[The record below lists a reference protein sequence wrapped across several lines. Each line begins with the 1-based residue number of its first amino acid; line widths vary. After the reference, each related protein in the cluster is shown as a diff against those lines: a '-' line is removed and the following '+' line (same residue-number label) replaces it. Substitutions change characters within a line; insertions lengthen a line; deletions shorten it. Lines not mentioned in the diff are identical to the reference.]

1 MNDKRKIRIGV
12 TDIALLALCAVLLI
26 GTLTFLTPCGPKEDG
41 SWMTCHWAGQMSV
54 ALAAVLFTMA
64 VMHAAVP
71 MGGAKLGID
80 LAVLPAAVLASQVPG
95 HVIGLCMMETMRCR
109 AVMRPGVAVLSVL
122 IAAAAAWDLVLR
134 LKAGKTHEV

>member
-12 TDIALLALCAVLLI
+12 TDIAMLVLCAVLLI
-26 GTLTFLTPCGPKEDG
+26 GTLTFLAPCGPKEDG
-41 SWMTCHWAGQMSV
+41 TWMTCHWAGQTSM
-54 ALAAVLFTMA
+54 ALAAVLLTLA

-80 LAVLPAAVLASQVPG
+80 LAVLPVAVLASQIPD

>member
-1 MNDKRKIRIGV
+1 MNDKRMIRIGV
-12 TDIALLALCAVLLI
+12 TDIALLVLCAVLFI
-26 GTLTFLTPCGPKEDG
+26 GTLTFLAPCGPKEDG
-41 SWMTCHWAGQMSV
+41 AWMTCHWAGQTSI
-54 ALAAVLFTMA
+54 ALAAVLLTLA

-80 LAVLPAAVLASQVPG
+80 LAVLPAAVLASQIPG

-109 AVMRPGVAVLSVL
+109 AVMRPGVAVFAVL

>member
-1 MNDKRKIRIGV
+1 M
-12 TDIALLALCAVLLI
+12 
-26 GTLTFLTPCGPKEDG
+26 
-41 SWMTCHWAGQMSV
+41 

-71 MGGAKLGID
+71 TGGAKLGID

-95 HVIGLCMMETMRCR
+95 RVIGMCMMETMRCR
-109 AVMRPGVAVLSVL
+109 AVMRPGVAVLAVL
-122 IAAAAAWDLVLR
+122 IAAATAWDLVLR

>member
-12 TDIALLALCAVLLI
+12 TDIALLVLCAVLLI
-26 GTLTFLTPCGPKEDG
+26 GTLTFLTPCGPQEDG
-41 SWMTCHWAGQMSV
+41 SWMTCHWAGQVSI
-54 ALAAVLFTMA
+54 ALAAVLLTLA

-80 LAVLPAAVLASQVPG
+80 LAVLPAAVLASQIPG

-109 AVMRPGVAVLSVL
+109 AVMRPGVAVFAVL